1 MAAGLVRIALAVPA
15 PAAGA
20 FEAALAEV
28 ATSLSTFEQTADGAV
43 VRIEA
48 LAGEQPEPGRLACAL
63 ALAAAA
69 SGIPAP
75 EVVIDRVAERDWAEA
90 SRASFPPFR
99 LGRFLIHSRDDAA
112 GALAGLIGLAL
123 DAGLAFGSG
132 RHGST
137 AGCLLGLDA
146 LRHRPVRR
154 ALDLGCGSG
163 ILAIAIAKLWRAQV
177 LASDIDPRA
186 VAVAGDNAMAN
197 GVGAAV
203 RAVAADGVHARAIRR
218 RAPFDLVC
226 ANILAPPLIG
236 MAGQVAR
243 VVAPGGRLVLSG
255 FLVTQGGPVLA
266 AYRSHGLRLV
276 RRIVEDGWLTLIL
289 AR

>member
-1 MAAGLVRIALAVPA
+1 MAAGLVRIALTVPA
-15 PAAGA
+15 EAAGA

-28 ATSLSTFEQTADGAV
+28 AASLSTFEQAGNGAA

-48 LAGEQPEPGRLACAL
+48 LAYERPDPGRLQCAL

-69 SGIPAP
+69 SGVPAP
-75 EVVIDRVAERDWAEA
+75 EVAIDRLAERDWAQA

-99 LGRFLIHSRDDAA
+99 LGRFLIHPRDERERIPA
-112 GALAGLIGLAL
+112 GAIGLAV

-137 AGCLLGLDA
+137 AGCLLALDA
-146 LRHRPVRR
+146 LRLRPVRR

-163 ILAIAIAKLWRAQV
+163 ILAIAIAKLWRARV
-177 LASDIDPRA
+177 LASDIDPQA
-186 VAVAGDNAMAN
+186 VAVARDNAIAN
-197 GVGAAV
+197 GVGNAV
-203 RAVAADGVHARAIRR
+203 HAVTADGVRAQPIRR
-218 RAPFDLVC
+218 RAPFDLVA

-236 MAGQVAR
+236 MAGDVAR

-255 FLVTQGGPVLA
+255 FLVAQGRAVLA
-266 AYRSHGLRLV
+266 AYRAHGLRLV
-276 RRIVEDGWLTLIL
+276 RQIVEDGWQTLIL

>member
-1 MAAGLVRIALAVPA
+1 MAAGLVRIALVVPA
-15 PAAGA
+15 DAAGA

-28 ATSLSTFEQTADGAV
+28 AASLSTFEKAGNGAV

-48 LAGEQPEPGRLACAL
+48 LACERPDPGRLGCAL

-69 SGIPAP
+69 SGVPAP
-75 EVVIDRVAERDWAEA
+75 EVTVDRLAERDWAQA
-90 SRASFPPFR
+90 SRASFPPLR
-99 LGRFLIHSRDDAA
+99 LGRFLVHPRGEPERIPA
-112 GALAGLIGLAL
+112 GGIGLAL

-137 AGCLLGLDA
+137 AGCLLAFDA
-146 LRHRPVRR
+146 LRRRPVRR

-177 LASDIDPRA
+177 LASDIDPQA
-186 VAVAGDNAMAN
+186 VAVARDNAIAN
-197 GVGAAV
+197 GVGNAV
-203 RAVAADGVHARAIRR
+203 RTVAADGVRAQPIRK
-218 RAPFDLVC
+218 RAPFDLVA

-236 MAGQVAR
+236 MAGDVAR
-243 VVAPGGRLVLSG
+243 VLAPGGRLVLGG
-255 FLVTQGGPVLA
+255 FLAREGRSVLA
-266 AYRSHGLRLV
+266 AYRAHGLRLV
-276 RRIVEDGWLTLIL
+276 RWIVEDGWLTLIL